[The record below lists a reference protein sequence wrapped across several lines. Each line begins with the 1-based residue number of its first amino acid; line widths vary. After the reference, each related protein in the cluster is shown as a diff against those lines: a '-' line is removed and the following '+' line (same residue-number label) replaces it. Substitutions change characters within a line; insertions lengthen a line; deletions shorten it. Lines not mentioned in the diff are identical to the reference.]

1 MAESPGRAFADTNV
15 LIYSVED
22 EGVKRRRALEALAAQ
37 PVVVISAQVV
47 AEFVNAGLRK
57 KLAPPDEIRR
67 IALRYLDTYP
77 VVPNDEAVLRRGL
90 QYHERYGLQW
100 WDALVVAAAVEAR
113 CPTLYS
119 EDMQDGQEIDG
130 TTIVNPFPAT
140 V

>member
-1 MAESPGRAFADTNV
+1 MAEPPGPAFADTNV
-15 LIYSVED
+15 LIYSVEE
-22 EGVKRRRALEALAAQ
+22 EGVKRRQALEALAAQ

-57 KLAPPDEIRR
+57 KLAPPDEVRR

-77 VVPNDEAVLRRGL
+77 VVTNDEAVLRRGL
-90 QYHERYGLQW
+90 GYHERYGLQW

-130 TTIVNPFPAT
+130 TTIVNPFPVSA
-140 V
+140 